1 MPYIKRD
8 MQGAIVAVSQSVG
21 DGFDES
27 VEADGDELTS
37 FLAQWRSGQNDLNET
52 DLGFIRVL
60 EDLIDLLINK
70 NVIRFTDLPDAAR
83 QKMQQRQRL
92 REGLVTRLDLLF
104 DEEDKD
110 GFV

>member
-8 MQGAIVAVSQSVG
+8 AQGAIMAVSQTPD

-27 VEADGDELTS
+27 VEASVGELVS
-37 FLAQWRSGQNDLNET
+37 FLAQWRTEQDDLDKS
-52 DLGFIRVL
+52 DLGLVRVL
-60 EDLIDLLINK
+60 EDLIDLLISK
-70 NVIRFTDLPDAAR
+70 NVIRFTDLPEAAR

-104 DEEDKD
+104 DEEDTN